1 MRRTRRT
8 RPRPVR
14 RASASACTSRASNL
28 AAAGKWSEAVERF
41 RRVVEIRASPKALY
55 TLGEAQEHAGQL
67 VAARASYQASL
78 AAARAGGAR
87 DVAAIAQEALG
98 RLAVRVPHISV
109 RLDDRAARSHGSD
122 ARVTIDSRSVPLGTP
137 VDVDP
142 GAHEVRV
149 EASDTPPFTRNV
161 QLAEGQSE
169 EVVVGALEPTPQPP
183 APPPVARA
191 EVPPPHTSPLVPI
204 LVGAAGLAA
213 GVAGLVVR
221 LDGQSGYD
229 SASGKCTG
237 IVCPSDSVAASGN
250 AGRGRI
256 ISGTVVMAVGAAV
269 AAGGGLWWA
278 LSIRGSG
285 SVRASVG
292 VDAGGARAVLGGT
305 F

>member
-1 MRRTRRT
+1 
-8 RPRPVR
+8 
-14 RASASACTSRASNL
+14 
-28 AAAGKWSEAVERF
+28 
-41 RRVVEIRASPKALY
+41 
-55 TLGEAQEHAGQL
+55 
-67 VAARASYQASL
+67 
-78 AAARAGGAR
+78 
-87 DVAAIAQEALG
+87 
-98 RLAVRVPHISV
+98 
-109 RLDDRAARSHGSD
+109 
-122 ARVTIDSRSVPLGTP
+122 
-137 VDVDP
+137 
-142 GAHEVRV
+142 
-149 EASDTPPFTRNV
+149 V

-183 APPPVARA
+183 APPPVAPA
-191 EVPPPHTSPLVPI
+191 EVPPSHTSPLVPI

-229 SASGKCTG
+229 SASGKCIG

-250 AGRGRI
+250 AGRGRM

-278 LSIRGSG
+278 LSIRESG